1 MKQHFLTHVDTPPE
15 LQEALLAG
23 VTPVEP
29 APQRREAMRQN
40 ILERVRTDRK
50 SFITVRHNEGNWE
63 EIALGIYR
71 KRLIQTG
78 KISASLYRMLPGSS
92 FPAHDHPSDEECV
105 CLEGEASLG
114 GIVVRE
120 GDFHLAP
127 KGVPHGTVTSKD
139 GCLLYIRVACEETL
153 DE

>member
-1 MKQHFLTHVDTPPE
+1 MHVDIPLAIE
-15 LQEALLAG
+15 QALLLDVA
-23 VTPVEP
+23 PVEP
-29 APQRREAMRQN
+29 APQRREAMRVK
-40 ILERVRTDRK
+40 ILGRVRADQK
-50 SFITVRHNEGNWE
+50 SFVTVRGEEGKWE

-105 CLEGEASLG
+105 CLEGEVSLG

-120 GDFHLAP
+120 GDFHFAP
-127 KGVPHGTVTSKD
+127 KGVPHGTVTTKD
-139 GCLLYIRVACEETL
+139 GCLLYIRVACEEALTG
-153 DE
+153 